1 MGLLDTAINMATK
14 QFTNN
19 KEVKTINSLP
29 QSEADLIERRKR
41 AESML
46 HNKSL
51 MSSAAAVVPIP
62 GLDVTADLKLMTDII
77 ENINKEYGLSHK
89 QVSGYTDDIKQKIVF
104 SAAKSGSDFIGKK
117 ITKGFVAVVFKMM
130 LRREA
135 LKQSKWVP
143 VIGQSISGTI
153 SYYMMKKLGEKHIDK
168 CERVAR
174 DLMV

>member
-135 LKQSKWVP
+135 LKQSIWVP
-143 VIGQSISGTI
+143 VIGQAISGTI

>member
-1 MGLLDTAINMATK
+1 MSLLDKAIDMASKQLTK
-14 QFTNN
+14 EDKKQ
-19 KEVKTINSLP
+19 VINSLP
-29 QSEADLIERRKR
+29 QTEADLIERRKR

-117 ITKGFVAVVFKMM
+117 VTKGFVAVVFKMM

-143 VIGQSISGTI
+143 VIGQAVSGTI
-153 SYYMMKKLGEKHIDK
+153 SYYMMKKLGEKHIEK

-174 DLMV
+174 ELMV

>member
-62 GLDVTADLKLMTDII
+62 GLDVTADLKLMTNII

-143 VIGQSISGTI
+143 VIGQAISGTI